1 MSPAALPYILLL
13 GLLFGSTLIV
23 SRFSLS
29 QFDATTYIWLRLALS
44 SLAFAAVYLAA
55 AWGNGRRRWPTGR
68 MIWRDGLLLGIF
80 GTAVPMVAYVSSL
93 NYQSAG
99 VTALLLTVAP
109 ALTVLMAQFLLPD
122 EKLTARKGLGIILA
136 LAGAALLVARG
147 ESGLAGVQGSPIG
160 YGLVLGAMLI
170 DSYMLIYTRKHC
182 RDYDTF
188 DLSSVRTLVA
198 VLVVAPLSLLLVGFD
213 LSAVTASGY
222 AALLYA
228 AAAGTF
234 GGLMLFL
241 YVNQRFGATASSL
254 TSYILPVVAAIG
266 GVLFLDETITGV
278 MLAGMALIISGIAV
292 LNRRDPRPVEA

>member
-1 MSPAALPYILLL
+1 MSPAALPYILVL
-13 GLLFGSTLIV
+13 GLLFGTTLIV
-23 SRFSLS
+23 SRFSLG

-44 SLAFAAVYLAA
+44 SLAFAAFYLIAGR
-55 AWGNGRRRWPTGR
+55 GNARRRWPTGR
-68 MIWRDGLLLGIF
+68 MIWRDGLILGVF

-109 ALTVLMAQFLLPD
+109 ALTVLMAQLLLPD
-122 EKLTARKGLGIILA
+122 EKLTARKGAGIILA

-147 ESGLAGVQGSPIG
+147 ESGLAGVRGSPIG

-198 VLVVAPLSLLLVGFD
+198 FLVVAPLSLLLVGFD

-254 TSYILPVVAAIG
+254 SSYILPVVAAIG

-278 MLAGMALIISGIAV
+278 MLAGMALIIGGIAV
-292 LNRRDPRPVEA
+292 LNQRDPRPVEA

>member
-1 MSPAALPYILLL
+1 
-13 GLLFGSTLIV
+13 
-23 SRFSLS
+23 
-29 QFDATTYIWLRLALS
+29 
-44 SLAFAAVYLAA
+44 
-55 AWGNGRRRWPTGR
+55 
-68 MIWRDGLLLGIF
+68 
-80 GTAVPMVAYVSSL
+80 
-93 NYQSAG
+93 
-99 VTALLLTVAP
+99 
-109 ALTVLMAQFLLPD
+109 
-122 EKLTARKGLGIILA
+122 
-136 LAGAALLVARG
+136 
-147 ESGLAGVQGSPIG
+147 VQGSPIG